1 MAVAKHEVRTATLAA
16 SRSDELKKPQA
27 MAGGNSTVCHK
38 NTPRVRPSRTRRLN
52 NFDPYRCNSSR
63 VILTPTMSTAAEYLL
78 ADIARFGNSPICDKT
93 LPALK
98 TLNAR
103 ALDFADSLM
112 PKGSSIDDLSDF
124 EDALD
129 ELTGV
134 IDNLDEACDA
144 HDLAEDED
152 SKSEAFEMAS
162 QALVDLARSLQEVD
176 PLAQYIESTEQLVLA
191 KWGGELARIT
201 RLPTQQAEAALTTLL
216 GQTRTPK
223 ESFIL
228 LSLATVALLKAGR

>member
-1 MAVAKHEVRTATLAA
+1 
-16 SRSDELKKPQA
+16 
-27 MAGGNSTVCHK
+27 
-38 NTPRVRPSRTRRLN
+38 
-52 NFDPYRCNSSR
+52 
-63 VILTPTMSTAAEYLL
+63 MSTAAEYLL
-78 ADIARFGNSPICDKT
+78 ADIARFGKSPISDKT

-98 TLNAR
+98 ALNAR

-124 EDALD
+124 NDALN

-144 HDLAEDED
+144 HDSAEDED
-152 SKSEAFEMAS
+152 SKCEAFEMAS
-162 QALVDLARSLQEVD
+162 QALSDLARCLQEVD

-201 RLPTQQAEAALTTLL
+201 RLPTQQARAAVTALL
-216 GQTRTPK
+216 DQTRTTK

>member
-1 MAVAKHEVRTATLAA
+1 
-16 SRSDELKKPQA
+16 
-27 MAGGNSTVCHK
+27 
-38 NTPRVRPSRTRRLN
+38 
-52 NFDPYRCNSSR
+52 
-63 VILTPTMSTAAEYLL
+63 MSTAAEYLL
-78 ADIARFGNSPICDKT
+78 ADIARLGNSLICDKT
-93 LPALK
+93 MPALK
-98 TLNAR
+98 ALNAR

-112 PKGSSIDDLSDF
+112 PNGSSFDDLSEF

-129 ELTGV
+129 ELIAVTN
-134 IDNLDEACDA
+134 ILDTACDT

-152 SKSEAFEMAS
+152 SKCEAFEMAS

-201 RLPTQQAEAALTTLL
+201 RLPTQQARATSLKTLL
-216 GQTRTPK
+216 DQTRTPK

-228 LSLATVALLKAGR
+228 MALATVALLKAAR

>member
-1 MAVAKHEVRTATLAA
+1 
-16 SRSDELKKPQA
+16 
-27 MAGGNSTVCHK
+27 
-38 NTPRVRPSRTRRLN
+38 
-52 NFDPYRCNSSR
+52 
-63 VILTPTMSTAAEYLL
+63 MSTAAEYLL
-78 ADIARFGNSPICDKT
+78 ADIARLGKSPICDKNM
-93 LPALK
+93 PALK
-98 TLNAR
+98 ALNAR

-112 PKGSSIDDLSDF
+112 PKGSSFDDLSEF

-129 ELTGV
+129 ELTAV
-134 IDNLDEACDA
+134 TNILDTACDT

-152 SKSEAFEMAS
+152 SKFEMAS

-201 RLPTQQAEAALTTLL
+201 RLPTQQARATSLKTLL
-216 GQTRTPK
+216 DQTRTPK

-228 LSLATVALLKAGR
+228 MSLATVALLKAGR

>member
-1 MAVAKHEVRTATLAA
+1 
-16 SRSDELKKPQA
+16 
-27 MAGGNSTVCHK
+27 
-38 NTPRVRPSRTRRLN
+38 
-52 NFDPYRCNSSR
+52 
-63 VILTPTMSTAAEYLL
+63 MSTAAEYLL
-78 ADIARFGNSPICDKT
+78 ADIARLGNSPICDKT
-93 LPALK
+93 MPALK
-98 TLNAR
+98 ALNAR

-124 EDALD
+124 DDALN

-144 HDLAEDED
+144 HDVAEDED
-152 SKSEAFEMAS
+152 SKCEAFEMAS
-162 QALVDLARSLQEVD
+162 QALSDLARSLQEVD

-201 RLPTQQAEAALTTLL
+201 RLPTQQARATSLKTLL
-216 GQTRTPK
+216 DQTRTPK

-228 LSLATVALLKAGR
+228 MSLATVALLKAGR